1 MAPRFAV
8 PGAPA
13 AAAFRGR
20 PGGRAWVD
28 LRSCLELAKEL
39 GCYSVTVGAV
49 CITLRLPQDAAAA
62 GRKPGRVAGRPDPAQ
77 QRPKRVPRERR
88 STSTGGSVPPP
99 TSAGAGPHCQ
109 QGLTSRQ
116 RRSRERARQ
125 WHAARAGA
133 ADMHSCMLSASTV
146 AAHARWRRLAAAAL
160 RYSAWRPWAA
170 ARASAAIAAAPSP
183 ASRNLLMD
191 TVQGRVALADALVAQ
206 VDAAGPPKR
215 KAAELTRAQSVKVC
229 VRTASAQ
236 GKGSAASG

>member
-77 QRPKRVPRERR
+77 QRPKRVPSDR
-88 STSTGGSVPPP
+88 SPVDPDR
-99 TSAGAGPHCQ
+99 
-109 QGLTSRQ
+109 RQ
-116 RRSRERARQ
+116 RAPADVGGGRAT
-125 WHAARAGA
+125 
-133 ADMHSCMLSASTV
+133 LSARSDKQT
-146 AAHARWRRLAAAAL
+146 AAQPR
-160 RYSAWRPWAA
+160 
-170 ARASAAIAAAPSP
+170 ARASVARGTSGRGRHALLHAVCVHRGRARPLAPPCGGCSALLCVAALGCCAGER
-183 ASRNLLMD
+183 RNC
-191 TVQGRVALADALVAQ
+191 GGALACQPKPPHGHGPGARG
-206 VDAAGPPKR
+206 AGG
-215 KAAELTRAQSVKVC
+215 RARCAGGCCRPS
-229 VRTASAQ
+229 
-236 GKGSAASG
+236 